1 MRTKLLF
8 LVLFIPLA
16 LMGQDLTQRYIDNA
30 NRQFILGDYEKAYSS
45 INFVLRSTATTGDE
59 LGVESIV
66 IAEKVYY
73 NYLNEAISS
82 NDTLVISDIEQNLLT
97 YANVSSARIK
107 LLQENYQAQLAEQA
121 RLDEL
126 ARQQEELL
134 KQQEAER
141 QREAELQAIRDRE
154 REAYEAREREL
165 REMQAAAD
173 SQSQELI
180 QQQLIQAQQQEQE
193 REARRAEERRIYEE
207 RQAQLAREQME
218 MERRQREEFNQLI
231 SLQLENQQASDE
243 EAGFQNMLIILIVS
257 ILGVV
262 VVLGF
267 FGIVF
272 LMMKHSQQQQQ
283 SFDYTVNSIRTLRS
297 DQMLAAAPSA
307 GEPMMLEDNS
317 SVRALPP
324 GTGSNSGNSDLKDKI
339 KLLIETCKSYGAQ
352 IDEVTGRKNA
362 TKNVSK
368 LVHTISKSFGYNNSQ
383 AMLHYMAG
391 LIYDIGFLNIDPEIF
406 QKDTLTDEEF
416 QLVQEHPKIGT
427 NMIHFIDKNLQQVF
441 LDAIKY
447 HHENLDGT
455 GYPYGIS
462 GDEIPFIARVI
473 RVVESYVALVSS
485 RIYKNITD
493 KESAIDELMKNDAHY
508 DLSII
513 QALNDIV

>member
-1 MRTKLLF
+1 MRTKLLVLLLF
-8 LVLFIPLA
+8 LPLV

-30 NRQFILGDYEKAYSS
+30 NRQFILGDFEKAYSS
-45 INFVLRSTATTGDE
+45 INFVLRSSATTGDP
-59 LGVESIV
+59 LSVETIV
-66 IAEKVYY
+66 IAEKVYFS
-73 NYLNEAISS
+73 YLSDAVTSGDE
-82 NDTLVISDIEQNLLT
+82 LVIGDIAQNLQNYPRVNSL
-97 YANVSSARIK
+97 RITN
-107 LLQENYQAQLAEQA
+107 LQETYQAQKAEEA
-121 RLDEL
+121 RLAEL
-126 ARQQEELL
+126 ARQKEL
-134 KQQEAER
+134 EA
-141 QREAELQAIRDRE
+141 QREAELQAIRQRE
-154 REAYEAREREL
+154 REEYERREREI
-165 REMQAAAD
+165 REAQAAAG
-173 SQSQELI
+173 SQNQELY
-180 QQQLIQAQQQEQE
+180 QQQLLQIQQLEAQ
-193 REARRAEERRIYEE
+193 REAQRAEERMRYEE
-207 RQAQLAREQME
+207 RQAELAREQLE
-218 MERRQREEFNQLI
+218 MERRQREEFNNLMAMT
-231 SLQLENQQASDE
+231 LENQQASDE
-243 EAGFQNMLIILIVS
+243 ESNFQNLLIIVIVS

-297 DQMLAAAPSA
+297 DQMLAAPAMEGA
-307 GEPMMLEDNS
+307 GGPMMLEDNS
-317 SVRALPP
+317 SLRALPP
-324 GTGSNSGNSDLKDKI
+324 GSGSPDGGSDLKDKV

-368 LVHTISKSFGYNNSQ
+368 LVHSISKSFGYNNSQ

-406 QKDTLTDEEF
+406 QKDTLSNEEF
-416 QLVQEHPKIGT
+416 VLVQEHPKIGT
-427 NMIHFIDKNLQQVF
+427 NMIHFIDKNLQPVF

-485 RIYKNITD
+485 RVYKNITD
-493 KESAIDELMKNDAHY
+493 KESAIEELMKNDAHY

-513 QALNDIV
+513 QALNDLV

>member
-1 MRTKLLF
+1 MRTRLLALF
-8 LVLFIPLA
+8 LFLPLA

-45 INFVLRSTATTGDE
+45 INFVLRSAATTGDE
-59 LGVESIV
+59 LSVETVV
-66 IAEKVYY
+66 IAEKVYFA
-73 NYLNEAISS
+73 YLTEAVTSG
-82 NDTLVISDIEQNLLT
+82 DALVIGDISQNLQT
-97 YANVSSARIK
+97 YPRVSSLR
-107 LLQENYQAQLAEQA
+107 LTNLQDTYKAQQEEEA
-121 RLDEL
+121 RLAEL
-126 ARQQEELL
+126 ARQKELEAQREAQLEAIRAQERAEFERL
-134 KQQEAER
+134 QQQIQQAQASAGSQNQEALQQQLLQIQQLEAQREAQRADER
-141 QREAELQAIRDRE
+141 QR
-154 REAYEAREREL
+154 
-165 REMQAAAD
+165 
-173 SQSQELI
+173 
-180 QQQLIQAQQQEQE
+180 
-193 REARRAEERRIYEE
+193 YEE

-218 MERRQREEFNQLI
+218 MERRQREEFNNLMA
-231 SLQLENQQASDE
+231 LTLESQQASDE
-243 EAGFQNMLIILIVS
+243 ESSFQNMLIIIIVAV
-257 ILGVV
+257 LGVV
-262 VVLGF
+262 VVMGF

-297 DQMLAAAPSA
+297 DQMLAAPSTPGAA
-307 GEPMMLEDNS
+307 GEPLMLEDS
-317 SVRALPP
+317 SALRALPP
-324 GTGSNSGNSDLKDKI
+324 GSGSSGDNALKDKI

-406 QKDTLTDEEF
+406 QKDTLSDEEF

-427 NMIHFIDKNLQQVF
+427 NMIHFIDKNLQPVF

-493 KESAIDELMKNDAHY
+493 KESAVDELMKNDAHY
-508 DLSII
+508 DISII